1 LEEIM
6 TMYIRNP
13 MNQMLARRMAWNRAM
28 QQWNDADTRVTFPV
42 DVRLEEDEYILQ
54 ALLPGVKAEDLT
66 VQVIGDTI
74 TIQGEFRKTE
84 DDKSTYL
91 LSEIPAGRFYRELT
105 LPAAL
110 DTGKVEAH
118 LDEGVLTLHIPKA
131 EEARPKSIKI
141 VTK

>member
-1 LEEIM
+1 
-6 TMYIRNP
+6 MYIRNP

>member
-1 LEEIM
+1 M

>member
-1 LEEIM
+1 M
-6 TMYIRNP
+6 SMYVRNP
-13 MNQMLARRMAWNRAM
+13 MSQMLARRMAWNRAL

-42 DVRLEEDEYILQ
+42 DVRLDEDEYILQ

-66 VQVIGDTI
+66 VQVIGETI
-74 TIQGEFRKTE
+74 TIQGEFRKIE

>member
-1 LEEIM
+1 MSI
-6 TMYIRNP
+6 YVRNP
-13 MNQMLARRMAWNRAM
+13 MSQMLARRMAWNRAM

-42 DVRLEEDEYILQ
+42 DVRLEEDKYVLQ

-66 VQVIGDTI
+66 VQVIGETI
-74 TIQGEFRKTE
+74 TIQGEFRKFE

-91 LSEIPAGRFYRELT
+91 LSEIPSGRFYRELT

-118 LDEGVLTLHIPKA
+118 LEEGVLTLHIPKA

>member
-1 LEEIM
+1 M
-6 TMYIRNP
+6 SMYVRNP
-13 MNQMLARRMAWNRAM
+13 MSQMLARRMAWNRAM

-42 DVRLEEDEYILQ
+42 DVRLEEDEYVLQ

-66 VQVIGDTI
+66 VQVISDTI
-74 TIQGEFRKTE
+74 TIQGEFRKAE

-118 LDEGVLTLHIPKA
+118 LEEGVLTLHIPKA
-131 EEARPKSIKI
+131 DEARPKSIKI

>member
-1 LEEIM
+1 M
-6 TMYIRNP
+6 SMYVRNP
-13 MNQMLARRMAWNRAM
+13 MSQMLARRMAWNRAM

-42 DVRLEEDEYILQ
+42 DVRLEEDEYVLQ

-66 VQVIGDTI
+66 VQVISDTI
-74 TIQGEFRKTE
+74 TIQGEFRKPE

-118 LDEGVLTLHIPKA
+118 LEEGVLTLHIPKA
-131 EEARPKSIKI
+131 DEARPKSIKI

>member
-1 LEEIM
+1 
-6 TMYIRNP
+6 MYVRNP
-13 MNQMLARRMAWNRAM
+13 MSQMLARRMAWNRAM
-28 QQWNDADTRVTFPV
+28 QQWNDAETRVTFPV
-42 DVRLEEDEYILQ
+42 DVRLEENEYILT
-54 ALLPGVKAEDLT
+54 ALLPGVTAEDLT
-66 VQVIGDTI
+66 VQVISDTI
-74 TIQGEFRKTE
+74 TIQGEFRKME

-118 LDEGVLTLHIPKA
+118 LEEGVLTLHIPKA

>member
-1 LEEIM
+1 M
-6 TMYIRNP
+6 SMYVRNP
-13 MNQMLARRMAWNRAM
+13 MSQMLARRMAWNRAM
-28 QQWNDADTRVTFPV
+28 QQWNDAETRVTFPV
-42 DVRLEEDEYILQ
+42 DVRLEENEYILT
-54 ALLPGVKAEDLT
+54 ALLPGVTAEDLT
-66 VQVIGDTI
+66 VQVISDTI
-74 TIQGEFRKTE
+74 TIQGEFRKME

-118 LDEGVLTLHIPKA
+118 LEEGVLTLHIPKA

>member
-1 LEEIM
+1 M

-28 QQWNDADTRVTFPV
+28 QQWNDTETRVTFPV
-42 DVRLEEDEYILQ
+42 DVRLEEDEYVLN
-54 ALLPGVKAEDLT
+54 ALVPGLKAEDLN
-66 VQVIGDTI
+66 VQVINDTI
-74 TIQGEFRKTE
+74 TIQGEFKKIE
-84 DDKSTYL
+84 DEKSTYML
-91 LSEIPAGRFYRELT
+91 NEIPAGRFYRELT

-118 LDEGVLTLHIPKA
+118 LADGVLTLHIPKA

-141 VTK
+141 IAK

>member
-1 LEEIM
+1 M
-6 TMYIRNP
+6 SMYVRNP
-13 MNQMLARRMAWNRAM
+13 MSQMLARRMAWNRAL

-66 VQVIGDTI
+66 VQVIGETI
-74 TIQGEFRKTE
+74 TIQGEFRKIE